1 MFDFRNFFFCCNNI
15 KENDNLSIQY
25 PNSNKKNYLNEKE
38 RDGIFNREELVKKK
52 KSRNSA
58 FNISNNY
65 NLNSFDKN
73 SSIITFSNMKVKE
86 GKKDLNGLFDT
97 EVLSTQELKLI
108 GEIFWN
114 KDLYIDRIGLKIGNR
129 IKKNGNTIFGLGE
142 QEDINGNIVID
153 FILNMPGGKI
163 ESMTPLSKN
172 NPLFSIDY
180 DKNEEFFEMVLI
192 NKQLKIYYNIDN
204 EFYLKNGSILEF
216 MIGKIPIIIKGPKNE
231 NDNNFSIEV
240 EGEIYYYDKTKDVP
254 ISIGRNNANINIKNN
269 SISKKHAVIDILD
282 NSLYIKD
289 LNSTNG
295 TFFTINEKWPSIKIS
310 RDMNFK
316 ICDCKFSIKV
326 IE

>member
-86 GKKDLNGLFDT
+86 GKTNMNQFFDT